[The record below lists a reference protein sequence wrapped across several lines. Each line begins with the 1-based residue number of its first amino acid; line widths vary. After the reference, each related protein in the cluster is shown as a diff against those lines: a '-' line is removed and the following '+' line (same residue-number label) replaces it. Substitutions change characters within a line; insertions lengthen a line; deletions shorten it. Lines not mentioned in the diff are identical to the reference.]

1 MANSEITPN
10 TIKLHLTEHFSV
22 LNSAIFIKIQCNSLP
37 MVMSNIILGDAK
49 KRTNLIMS
57 KTKKLDLFPHQATDE
72 HLDRVS
78 FCIALIWQMQFGKSY
93 HQDKAI
99 NYHTISAAVVVK
111 TLSEYESHFGKK
123 MSGLYR
129 VRSAIRL
136 ITLFRICWVKNMQ
149 CAGSNSLNLN
159 WINKIVEA
167 WQMEKSGKYPE

>member
-22 LNSAIFIKIQCNSLP
+22 LNSAIVIKIQCNSLP

-78 FCIALIWQMQFGKSY
+78 FCIALI
-93 HQDKAI
+93 
-99 NYHTISAAVVVK
+99 
-111 TLSEYESHFGKK
+111 
-123 MSGLYR
+123 
-129 VRSAIRL
+129 
-136 ITLFRICWVKNMQ
+136 
-149 CAGSNSLNLN
+149 
-159 WINKIVEA
+159 
-167 WQMEKSGKYPE
+167 